1 MNRPFLNAN
10 AMRLNVLPAI
20 ALSFCITTS
29 IGHAQESIL
38 TQEPVTQE
46 KQPARQIG
54 ELTSALLTMQVD
66 GSAAGPGL
74 PTLGATSSISWER
87 YIDSFKYKIPESFE
101 RAVSKSNTSQ

>member
-1 MNRPFLNAN
+1 MNKPYLNAN
-10 AMRLNVLPAI
+10 AMGANFLLAI
-20 ALSFCITTS
+20 ALFFCITS
-29 IGHAQESIL
+29 IGHAQESIVA
-38 TQEPVTQE
+38 QEPVVKE
-46 KQPARQIG
+46 KLPARQIG